1 LIQKIKKLRFLIYFL
16 LVSALFSQDE
26 KVKVIAEEAVIYA
39 QASEH
44 SIQIDTVKKGTI
56 LTLFKPGQPGETWY
70 YVHYRSENWNAK
82 VSGFIHTSKVEHFT
96 EVPKEEPA
104 PVESKVPPVTKTFQI
119 EEISGETPIPSNRI
133 IVLPAPTGVELQSE
147 IFKPA
152 ITESPAA
159 PLFPEKPAIPV
170 AKPEKPVQI
179 PAIETPKISTAK
191 ISPQKQEI
199 QVEKRIGEIPVPPA
213 RILVFPQVTKSESRS
228 QIFLS
233 APKIKPK
240 PPPPP
245 PVIEKKPT
253 PPPEKIEKPKIQKL
267 EPQIQRPPQLLKPKI
282 PEKKFQL
289 LTISLGYGSTT
300 GGIGGSIQMNTR
312 SGLSFHAGIGYYP
325 AKIIFSGHNWITN
338 KMFFSGGIKY
348 YLPLKSQ
355 RFRSYLDLQY
365 GGIKVEAV
373 QVILGIWNHEYLI
386 ENHQKALWGPS
397 LLAGAEFKFGSLGI
411 NAALG
416 LAYNTTSWELW
427 DENLI
432 VTGDVSLLLY
442 F

>member
-1 LIQKIKKLRFLIYFL
+1 MYRGHELIQKIKNLCFLIYFL
-16 LVSALFSQDE
+16 LVSALFSQDDN
-26 KVKVIAEEAVIYA
+26 VKVIVAEAVIYA

-44 SIQIDTVKKGTI
+44 STQIDTVKKGTI
-56 LTLFKPGQPGETWY
+56 LTLFKPGQPEGTWY

-82 VSGFIHTSKVEHFT
+82 VSGFIHASKVEHLT
-96 EVPKEEPA
+96 AVPKEEPA
-104 PVESKVPPVTKTFQI
+104 PVESKIPPVTEIFQI
-119 EEISGETPIPSNRI
+119 EEISGETPIPSSRI
-133 IVLPAPTGVELQSE
+133 IVLPVPIGVELQSE
-147 IFKPA
+147 IFTPA
-152 ITESPAA
+152 STVSPAA
-159 PLFPEKPAIPV
+159 PMFPEKQKQLFPID
-170 AKPEKPVQI
+170 KPEI
-179 PAIETPKISTAK
+179 ATAK
-191 ISPQKQEI
+191 LAAPKLETIVEIS
-199 QVEKRIGEIPVPPA
+199 IGEVASPPGRVLILPKTPRMESQS
-213 RILVFPQVTKSESRS
+213 RIILP
-228 QIFLS
+228 
-233 APKIKPK
+233 APKIKSK
-240 PPPPP
+240 LPPP
-245 PVIEKKPT
+245 PVIEKKPA
-253 PPPEKIEKPKIQKL
+253 PPPKKIENPKIQKS

-282 PEKKFQL
+282 PESKFPL

-325 AKIIFSGHNWITN
+325 AKYIFSDYDWITN
-338 KMFFSGGIKY
+338 KVFFSGGIKY

-355 RFRSYLDLQY
+355 RLRPYLDLQY

-373 QVILGIWNHEYLI
+373 QVILGIRNFEYLI

-427 DENLI
+427 DENFM